1 MQKSTGLVD
10 VGRIGAAYGVK
21 GWVKVR
27 SDTQPADNVFS
38 YSPWYLKTRHGVKAV
53 EVESY
58 RAHGQG
64 FVAQIKG
71 VDDRDQAES
80 LNRVLIAVD
89 KAQLPELSEGEF
101 YWHQLQGLKVFTDF
115 GAEEV
120 YLGVVSGLIETGAND
135 VLVVK
140 GDASSLDEQERLIPY
155 VPGQYVMQV
164 DVVDGRMTVDWDPE
178 F

>member
-10 VGRIGAAYGVK
+10 VGRIGSAYGVK

-115 GAEEV
+115 GPEEV

-140 GDASSLDEQERLIPY
+140 GNADSLDEQERLIPY